1 MAIKYLNSL
10 NKRRLLMLCCMSFEC
25 REIVESF
32 KLTGEAKRKANT
44 MATFADWLIE
54 DIRTNLDEE
63 QQKQA
68 RRAAMHYNVTAVQT
82 VPYSKE
88 EDKQNEEYLRIIVDH
103 ALGGS
108 CTNCTREDFKSCDLR
123 ASFVHASVPVY
134 DEFTEDCP
142 YRIKK

>member
-1 MAIKYLNSL
+1 
-10 NKRRLLMLCCMSFEC
+10 MSFEC
-25 REIVESF
+25 RNIVESF

-54 DIRTNLDEE
+54 DIRTKLDEE

-68 RRAAMHYNVTAVQT
+68 RRAATHYSVTAVQT

-88 EDKQNEEYLRIIVDH
+88 DKQNEEFLRIIVDH

-108 CTNCTREDFKSCDLR
+108 CTNCTKEDFKACDLR
-123 ASFVHASVPVY
+123 VAFIHASVPVY

-142 YRIKK
+142 YRIKE

>member
-1 MAIKYLNSL
+1 
-10 NKRRLLMLCCMSFEC
+10 MLCCMSFEC

-68 RRAAMHYNVTAVQT
+68 GRAAAHYSVTAVQT

-108 CTNCTREDFKSCDLR
+108 CTNCTRERILR
-123 ASFVHASVPVY
+123 TATYAQHSFTRPCRYTMSLQQIVRTASRNEVI
-134 DEFTEDCP
+134 D
-142 YRIKK
+142 

>member
-10 NKRRLLMLCCMSFEC
+10 NKRRLLMLCCMSIEC
-25 REIVESF
+25 REMVESF

-44 MATFADWLIE
+44 MATFAEGLIE
-54 DIRTNLDEE
+54 DIRTHLDEE

-82 VPYSKE
+82 LPYSKE

-108 CTNCTREDFKSCDLR
+108 CTNCTKEDFKACDLR
-123 ASFVHASVPVY
+123 AAFIHASVPVY
-134 DEFTEDCP
+134 DEFTTDCP

>member
-1 MAIKYLNSL
+1 
-10 NKRRLLMLCCMSFEC
+10 MLCCMSFEC

-68 RRAAMHYNVTAVQT
+68 GRAAAHYSVTAVQT

-108 CTNCTREDFKSCDLR
+108 CTNCTREDFKNCDLR
-123 ASFVHASVPVY
+123 TAFIHASVPHQ
-134 DEFTEDCP
+134 EM
-142 YRIKK
+142 R

>member
-10 NKRRLLMLCCMSFEC
+10 NKGRLLMLRFMSSEC
-25 REIVESF
+25 REMVESF

-44 MATFADWLIE
+44 MATFADWLNE

-68 RRAAMHYNVTAVQT
+68 GRAAAHYRLSAVQT

-88 EDKQNEEYLRIIVDH
+88 EDKQNEEFLRIIVDH

-108 CTNCTREDFKSCDLR
+108 CTNCTKEDFKSCYLR
-123 ASFVHASVPVY
+123 AAFIHASVPVY

-142 YRIKK
+142 YRIKE

>member
-1 MAIKYLNSL
+1 MAIKYLNSQ

-25 REIVESF
+25 RNIVESF

-54 DIRTNLDEE
+54 DIRTKLDEE

-68 RRAAMHYNVTAVQT
+68 RRAATHYSVTAVQT

-88 EDKQNEEYLRIIVDH
+88 EDKQNEEFLRIIVDH

-108 CTNCTREDFKSCDLR
+108 CTRR
-123 ASFVHASVPVY
+123 IVH
-134 DEFTEDCP
+134 
-142 YRIKK
+142 